1 MDEEART
8 RVRRVSRRRARV
20 AVGATGGE
28 DARRE
33 RDGTRAARARCVSG
47 ATLAACAV
55 LVGTTH
61 ASPVSAGTM
70 YVGAGD
76 AAFLEREYDDLRYAG
91 VTDVAPGTM
100 DGRRG
105 VRVEYDDA
113 KTSFEALMR
122 TYWRHCEPGQTN
134 GQFGEIGSE
143 FAPVVYA
150 ANASELAIAENA
162 RANLEAS
169 KIFGDMPLTVE
180 IKEGAPKTFEESSER
195 NALKTNPKK
204 YEKMAQK
211 RQARFKDLWGFVQF
225 CADRVCGY
233 VRFAPRC
240 VGRCLAVFPEYEAR
254 NAGIPDLDGKN
265 IKITAR

>member
-1 MDEEART
+1 M
-8 RVRRVSRRRARV
+8 RARV
-20 AVGATGGE
+20 VE
-28 DARRE
+28 VPRV
-33 RDGTRAARARCVSG
+33 ARARVVVRASVREDEAWTRARRASG
-47 ATLAACAV
+47 ASIAACAL
-55 LVGTTH
+55 LVGTMH
-61 ASPVSAGTM
+61 APMASAGTM
-70 YVGAGD
+70 FVGAGD
-76 AAFLEREYDDLRYAG
+76 EAFLEREYDDLRYAG
-91 VTDVAPGTM
+91 VRDVVPGIM

-105 VRVEYDDA
+105 VRVEYDEG
-113 KTSFEALMR
+113 KTSYEALMR
-122 TYWRHCEPGQTN
+122 TYWRHAEPGQTN
-134 GQFGEIGSE
+134 GQFGEIGAE
-143 FAPVVYA
+143 YAPVIYA
-150 ANASELAIAENA
+150 ANESERVIAEQA